1 MAYSI
6 TDTCISCN
14 ACKLVC
20 PQKAIIVQD
29 SKYAIAAH
37 RCDECKSH
45 FPDAQCASICP
56 IEMAI
61 VDSNGEALNPEGSLS
76 PSPAVLA
83 QMNSLTGTRV

>member
-6 TDTCISCN
+6 TKACISCN

-29 SKYAIAAH
+29 NQYSIAAH

-61 VDSNGEALNPEGSLS
+61 VDSNDQAINPKGSLA
-76 PSPAVLA
+76 PSSAVIA
-83 QMNSLTGTRV
+83 QMNSLTRTRV